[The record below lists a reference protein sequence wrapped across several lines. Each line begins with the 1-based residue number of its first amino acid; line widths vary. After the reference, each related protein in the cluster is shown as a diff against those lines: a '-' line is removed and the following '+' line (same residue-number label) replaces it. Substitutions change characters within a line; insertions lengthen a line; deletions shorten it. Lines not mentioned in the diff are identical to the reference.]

1 MSEENKQELKPCRV
15 CKKQMDMNNKN
26 AYITG
31 MAGSM
36 HFYVCSSGC
45 LSEYYI
51 PKNNTRADSK
61 PEVEDMKHQL
71 LDSEWKNGLLETKVE
86 RLRTALSNA
95 DEEIIVLSDQRND
108 AMAYVTSLKAEAER
122 LKAESKANYRLLKSA
137 VAKRSEDRKERD
149 EYKLLLTKL
158 VRCVET
164 YGSSG
169 DEYNSALVDANEA
182 LSETGGNHNE

>member
-1 MSEENKQELKPCRV
+1 MTEENKQDLNPCLRMYDFFSHMSDYHGLTLTDTEMHDIISV
-15 CKKQMDMNNKN
+15 CAK
-26 AYITG
+26 Y
-31 MAGSM
+31 
-36 HFYVCSSGC
+36 
-45 LSEYYI
+45 
-51 PKNNTRADSK
+51 ADSK

-137 VAKRSEDRKERD
+137 VAKRTADCKERD
-149 EYKLLLTKL
+149 EYKQLLG
-158 VRCVET
+158 VA
-164 YGSSG
+164 
-169 DEYNSALVDANEA
+169 NSALRSANKSQHGLFDDVLA
-182 LSETGGNHNE
+182 ETGGN